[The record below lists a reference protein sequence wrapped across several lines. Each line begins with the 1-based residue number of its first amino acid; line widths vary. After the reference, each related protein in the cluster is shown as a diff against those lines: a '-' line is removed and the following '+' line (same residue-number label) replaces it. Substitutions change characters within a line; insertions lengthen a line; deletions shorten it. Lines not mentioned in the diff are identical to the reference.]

1 MEKNQELH
9 PSVQQ
14 FKEFMKQH
22 PALIA
27 EVKANRRSLQTI
39 YEEWS
44 VLGAE
49 HEQWQTFRSVKADTS
64 HTQETAEEETAS
76 HSTSTASDTLGQVMG
91 LIRRMNVQD
100 LQNHLAQFSSVLA
113 NVQNVIQTF
122 QRPTNQPSQKPQ
134 DHPFSFRRD

>member
-44 VLGAE
+44 ILGPE
-49 HEQWQTFRSVKADTS
+49 HEQWQTYRSVKAEAA
-64 HTQETAEEETAS
+64 QEPVEEETAS
-76 HSTSTASDTLGQVMG
+76 NSNSTASDTLGQVMG

-122 QRPTNQPSQKPQ
+122 QRPSNQPSQKPQ